1 MQPLIHIQPGE
12 AWRYYMANRKRLED
26 ELVEIASNADTNTS
40 IYMTDNDGMPYL
52 YVYRDDKKIF
62 QSECATMGCLYSNLK
77 DIYAKYLNNICNASS
92 DSTAN
97 SDDDASQDNDDDVD
111 VPLCENINEMTESE
125 FNTYVD
131 EREDA
136 ILNAVRDMIDV
147 LTEDVAG
154 LLEVGIADDD
164 CSIDKIVDNIV
175 EYLAIECGLCIR
187 RPMEVIDEST
197 GRTVRTE
204 YPYEEFDF
212 GDGSLRTK

>member
-1 MQPLIHIQPGE
+1 MQPLIHIQPDE

-62 QSECATMGCLYSNLK
+62 QSECATIGFLYSNLK

-147 LTEDVAG
+147 LTEDVTG